1 MIFLSSPADDLFRM
15 MDGILIGAVIGVVL
29 GTVSGCTPGIH
40 SNTMAGILLG
50 VHPALLILFGPSV
63 FAAAVTA
70 TLITHTFLDAVPST
84 FLGVPDPD
92 TAISVLPAHA
102 LCMKGLGE
110 EAVRISALG
119 SAAGS
124 VFGLILF
131 PLFFILLPPLQP
143 YLDWWIGLLLLGV
156 AGLLVVRSAA
166 PEWAAAIFVASG
178 LLGSFSMAYSY
189 LSWQVLPEG
198 SPLLLP
204 LLTGLFG
211 LPILLKGVSG
221 TIPEQSYR
229 GIRMDRGEIFGSAA
243 AGTIAGAV
251 VGWMPGFSNATANAV
266 LASFISYTRQ
276 GRGYILATSA
286 ANTANAFL
294 GIAALY
300 ALSRARNGAM
310 AAVATEEL
318 PQLFGILLA
327 GCIAAVAAYPLT
339 LLAAKGSRYLA
350 RLDIRRLNLSVV
362 VLLVVLTALLTGPF
376 GLFILLLATAIGSVP
391 QLVSVQRVFCMGA
404 IMVPIICWS
413 ILGIPLF

>member
-1 MIFLSSPADDLFRM
+1 MIG
-15 MDGILIGAVIGVVL
+15 GILIGAAIGVVL
-29 GTVSGCTPGIH
+29 GTISGCTPGIH

-50 VHPALLILFGPSV
+50 VHPALLVLFGPAV
-63 FAAAVTA
+63 FATSVTA

-92 TAISVLPAHA
+92 TAISVLPAHD

-119 SAAGS
+119 SAAGAA
-124 VFGLILF
+124 FGLVLF
-131 PLFFILLPPLQP
+131 PLFFFLLPPLQP
-143 YLDWWIGLLLLGV
+143 YLDWWIGLLLLAVTGM
-156 AGLLVVRSAA
+156 LVVRSEA
-166 PEWAAAIFVASG
+166 PEWAAVVFIASG
-178 LLGSFSMAYSY
+178 VLGSFSLAYSY
-189 LSWQVLPEG
+189 LSWEVLPGG

-211 LPILLKGVSG
+211 LPVLMKGAAGS
-221 TIPEQSYR
+221 IPEQIYR
-229 GIRMDRGEIFGSAA
+229 GIRMERREIAGAAA
-243 AGTIAGAV
+243 AGTVAGAI

-266 LASFISYTRQ
+266 LASFISYTRH

-310 AAVATEEL
+310 AAIATDEL
-318 PQLFGILLA
+318 PPLA
-327 GCIAAVAAYPLT
+327 GIMLAACIAALAAYPLT
-339 LLAAKGSRYLA
+339 ILVSKGSRYLA
-350 RLDIRRLNLSVV
+350 ALNVRRLNFSVI
-362 VLLVVLTALLTGPF
+362 LFLVVLTALVTGPF
-376 GLFILLLATAIGSVP
+376 GLFILALATAIGSVP
-391 QLVSVQRVFCMGA
+391 PMVSVQRVFCMGA